1 MSEAVY
7 DLASLTQT
15 MGDVPKLTRKGTGR
29 PEAPNPLLDHVKT
42 LANKR
47 DVAQTFKFAAG
58 THAALTERVK
68 AITNDL
74 RRAGRKLGVT
84 VRIHTTVDQSS
95 KSAEITFWVIDLVKR
110 ERKPKTSE
118 ASE

>member
-1 MSEAVY
+1 MSEVVY

-15 MGDVPKLTRKGTGR
+15 IGDVPKRKSAGR

-42 LANKR
+42 LASKR

-58 THAALTERVK
+58 TDAALTKRVK

-84 VRIHTTVDQSS
+84 VRIQTEVDQSS

-110 ERKPKTSE
+110 ERKPKTSK